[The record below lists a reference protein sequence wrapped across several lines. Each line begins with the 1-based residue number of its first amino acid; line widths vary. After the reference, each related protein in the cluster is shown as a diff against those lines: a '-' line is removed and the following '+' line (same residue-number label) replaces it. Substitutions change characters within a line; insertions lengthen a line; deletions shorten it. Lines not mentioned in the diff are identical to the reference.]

1 MKNNIIPKSKFL
13 SFNRRGSMRKI
24 LIILFSVVSLASN
37 AQQLLDKVIA
47 VVGKYPL
54 LLSDLEVY
62 QMERLKED
70 PKAVKCKAF
79 EELLYSKLLLAQA
92 DRDSVTVSDQEIDGE
107 IGKRLAYYLNMFG
120 GDEAKFEAF
129 YGKRINVFKDEIRDD
144 VQHQLVQQKMR
155 NKITGDT
162 KLTPSEVRLF
172 YQTIPTD
179 SLPLIATE
187 LQIGQIVKMPLVT
200 EQAKKDAR
208 TQIES
213 YRERIV
219 AGESFKVLAGLYSE
233 DPGSAKTGG
242 QLPPFGRGQMV
253 PEFEAVAFRLK
264 PGEISEVF
272 ESAYGFHFMQL
283 ISRKGET
290 VDARH
295 ILISAKNTQMDVI
308 NAKLQL
314 DSIQKSIIDNKITFE
329 NAAKRYSDDKETKQN
344 GGLMV
349 NQGSGNTK
357 WDNEDISQLDQ
368 NLVFMFDKMNVGDV
382 TTPMNYSGPDGKPG
396 YRILTIISRSEPHKM
411 NIKDDYS
418 KLLHMA
424 TFEKNKK
431 EIKDWIEK
439 RSKLT
444 YIKIEPEYLCKLEY
458 NWTLTSN

>member
-1 MKNNIIPKSKFL
+1 
-13 SFNRRGSMRKI
+13 MRKVFI
-24 LIILFSVVSLASN
+24 VIFSVVFLSSN

-70 PKAVKCKAF
+70 PNAVKCKAF

-92 DRDSVTVSDQEIDGE
+92 DRDSVTVTDAEVDGE

-120 GDEAKFEAF
+120 GDESKFEAF

-144 VQHQLVQQKMR
+144 VHNQLLQQKMR
-155 NKITGDT
+155 GRITGDT

-172 YQTIPTD
+172 YQTIPVD
-179 SLPLIATE
+179 SLPLINTE
-187 LQIGQIVKMPLVT
+187 LQIAQIVKMPPVS

-208 TQIES
+208 AQIES
-213 YRERIV
+213 YREQIIN
-219 AGESFKVLAGLYSE
+219 GKSFDVIAALYSE
-233 DPGSAKTGG
+233 DPGSAKLGG
-242 QLPPFGRGQMV
+242 RLPPFARGQMV

-264 PGEISEVF
+264 KDEVSEVF
-272 ESAYGFHFMQL
+272 ETPYGFHFMQL
-283 ISRKGET
+283 IGRKGET

-295 ILISAKNTQMDVI
+295 ILISPKITQLDVL
-308 NAKLQL
+308 NGKLQL
-314 DSIQKSIIDNKITFE
+314 DTIQKSILEGRITFE
-329 NAAKRYSDDKETKQN
+329 AAAKKYSDDKETKQN
-344 GGLMV
+344 GGLLI
-349 NQGSGNTK
+349 NQSTGNTK

-368 NLVFMFDKMNVGDV
+368 NLVFMFDKMSVGDV
-382 TTPMNYSGPDGKPG
+382 TTPMNYTGIDGKPG

-411 NIKDDYS
+411 NIKDDYA
-418 KLLHMA
+418 KLLQMA
-424 TFEKNKK
+424 IYERNKK

-444 YIKIEPEYLCKLEY
+444 YIKIDPEYNCQLEY
-458 NWTLTSN
+458 NWTLTN